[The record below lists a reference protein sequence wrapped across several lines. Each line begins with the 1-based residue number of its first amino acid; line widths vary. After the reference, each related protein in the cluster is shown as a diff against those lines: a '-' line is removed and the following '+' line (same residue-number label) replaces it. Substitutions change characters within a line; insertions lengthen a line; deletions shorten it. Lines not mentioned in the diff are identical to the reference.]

1 MSNLAEILS
10 QKRVGRIVYRRVGEI
25 DELSSEL
32 NSSLGVDGKLL
43 LEAEISGAKTRPG
56 PLQLARGPREPVP
69 DASLAD
75 IVSGKPPRNC
85 RVPLTCQLPA
95 TALMTRFHWLP
106 NFLPRPTGSS

>member
-43 LEAEISGAKTRPG
+43 LEAEISGAKTRSADGANAASPK
-56 PLQLARGPREPVP
+56 GPRRWCF
-69 DASLAD
+69 
-75 IVSGKPPRNC
+75 IG
-85 RVPLTCQLPA
+85 
-95 TALMTRFHWLP
+95 
-106 NFLPRPTGSS
+106 